1 MITMEQELIRD
12 NVSTF
17 VEFEPKTGNL
27 LTITSYPSSE
37 NYIEVDFSR
46 VEGLANGGEK
56 FNHYKVV
63 FNTTSLMYELVN
75 VYDQTHF
82 EYNVN
87 NSLYKLHKNANADI
101 ILCKNYIKKQWEVK
115 FGKLFEKT
123 LKTNNVTLNTIKD
136 FSVVKKNDPFV
147 LYRSL
152 KFNLASDSLV
162 LQFDETDAIMDF
174 DVYTNKMFNSY
185 GVEVVKD

>member
-1 MITMEQELIRD
+1 MIKD
-12 NVSTF
+12 NVATY
-17 VEFEPKTGNL
+17 VEFDPKSGDL
-27 LTITSYPSSE
+27 LSITSYPNTE
-37 NYIEVDFSR
+37 NYIEVEWDK

-56 FNHYKVV
+56 FKHYKVV

-75 VYDQTHF
+75 VYEQTHF

-87 NSLYKLHKNANADI
+87 NSMYKLHKNTNADI
-101 ILCKNYIKKQWEVK
+101 ILCKNYIKQQWEIK

-123 LKTNNVTLNTIKD
+123 LKANNVTLNSVKD
-136 FSVVKKNDPFV
+136 FSIVKKNDPFV
-147 LYRSL
+147 LYRAL
-152 KFNLASDSLV
+152 KFNMSSDNLV
-162 LQFDETDAIMDF
+162 LQFNDSDAIMEF

>member
-1 MITMEQELIRD
+1 MIQTNSH
-12 NVSTF
+12 NVPTY
-17 VEFEPKTGNL
+17 VEFDSKTGEL
-27 LTITSYPSSE
+27 LTVTSYPKSE
-37 NYIEVDFSR
+37 NYIEVEFNR
-46 VEGLANGGEK
+46 VEGIVNGIEK

-75 VYDQTHF
+75 VYDDVHF

-87 NSLYKLHKNANADI
+87 NSLHKIQESKEADI
-101 ILCKNYIKKQWEVK
+101 IICKNYIKKCWEIK

-123 LKTNNVTLNTIKD
+123 LKKNNVTLNTVKD

-152 KFNLASDSLV
+152 KFNLADDNLF
-162 LQFDETDAIMDF
+162 LQFDDTDAIIDF